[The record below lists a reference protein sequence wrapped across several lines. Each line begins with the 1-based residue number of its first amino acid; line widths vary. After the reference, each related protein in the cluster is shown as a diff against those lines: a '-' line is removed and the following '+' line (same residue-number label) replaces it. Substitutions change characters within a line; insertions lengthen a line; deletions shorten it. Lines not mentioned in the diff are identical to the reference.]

1 MAAPCREVSGLRR
14 ATAAAAWPPVSGR
27 RGENELCLA
36 PFHHRAP
43 RQQQQG
49 RRSQLRRGVKAVA
62 AISEDLPRLAAP
74 RKKGAAEGGGQ
85 PEEVLMQA
93 ALTVRRKQKEDLK
106 EALAGHLDALRD
118 MVGLNVALELIS
130 TKIHPSK
137 HKHCA
142 APILPLACS
151 SSNSPFFPHWDQYPS
166 ELTLLSQV
174 SSLNLSELSE
184 FFSLSYDRCKSYR
197 ELDMQSSCLFWA
209 APSVLDRDR

>member
-14 ATAAAAWPPVSGR
+14 ATAAAAWPPVSRR

-43 RQQQQG
+43 RQ
-49 RRSQLRRGVKAVA
+49 QLRRGVKAVA

-74 RKKGAAEGGGQ
+74 GTKGARA
-85 PEEVLMQA
+85 PEKVLMRA

-151 SSNSPFFPHWDQYPS
+151 SSNSPFSPPLGPVSVRVDFA
-166 ELTLLSQV
+166 L
-174 SSLNLSELSE
+174 SSLNLSEQLD

>member
-1 MAAPCREVSGLRR
+1 MAAPWREPTGLRR
-14 ATAAAAWPPVSGR
+14 AAAAAARPPVPGR
-27 RGENELCLA
+27 RCANELCLA

-43 RQQQQG
+43 RQQQQEG
-49 RRSQLRRGVKAVA
+49 RRRRQLRRGVKAVA

-74 RKKGAAEGGGQ
+74 GTKGARA
-85 PEEVLMQA
+85 PEKVLMRA

-166 ELTLLSQV
+166 ELTLLSQG

>member
-43 RQQQQG
+43 RQQQQQR

-74 RKKGAAEGGGQ
+74 GKKGAVEGGGR
-85 PEEVLMQA
+85 PEKVLMRA

-106 EALAGHLDALRD
+106 EALAGHLDALWD
-118 MVGLNVALELIS
+118 LVGQSVALELIS

-137 HKHCA
+137 HCA
-142 APILPLACS
+142 PFSPLLAPRPIRHFL
-151 SSNSPFFPHWDQYPS
+151 PHWDQYPS
-166 ELTLLSQV
+166 ELTLLSQ
-174 SSLNLSELSE
+174 
-184 FFSLSYDRCKSYR
+184 
-197 ELDMQSSCLFWA
+197 A
-209 APSVLDRDR
+209 